1 MIAARRCSLTLV
13 ALLLL
18 AALPG
23 VAGNAPIQP
32 APSAPAV
39 AAPAQPPADAA
50 APGLCAAAPAATS
63 SLELQPFAG
72 GQPLC
77 THTCPAGQLYDCL
90 CMVCHGRC
98 PEGENWNTIPTC
110 ACAPI

>member
-1 MIAARRCSLTLV
+1 MIVRRCSLTLV

-18 AALPG
+18 AVLPG
-23 VAGNAPIQP
+23 VAGNAPTQP
-32 APSAPAV
+32 GPAV
-39 AAPAQPPADAA
+39 AAPVQAPADAA
-50 APGLCAAAPAATS
+50 APGLCAAAPAASS

-72 GQPLC
+72 RQALC

-98 PEGENWNTIPTC
+98 PVGENWNTVPTC
-110 ACAPI
+110 SCAPT